1 MTNFELIERAPQLNS
16 YLLIVALVA
25 LTFVAYARLSTP
37 SVLSV
42 SWLRFWKMS
51 RIESFG
57 FDEDKIRPTTQVLLL
72 ANYFV
77 SFGLCTLLYL
87 KDALSTQDAGLI
99 SLLLVFLYSVYQV
112 LNFRLALLITDLW
125 KLKTYLAEVNKQI
138 WSFMGLIL
146 LLLTF
151 LWLINS
157 HEIQL
162 FKGSFIIVLICSHFW
177 RLIKAWRICG
187 QANLEWY
194 YLILYLCALEIAP
207 LLFIWSWFSGEYTH

>member
-16 YLLIVALVA
+16 YLLIVALLA

-37 SVLSV
+37 SVLSI
-42 SWLRFWKMS
+42 SWLRFLKMS
-51 RIESFG
+51 RMESFG
-57 FDEDKIRPTTQVLLL
+57 FDEDKIRPTSQVLLL
-72 ANYFV
+72 VNYFV

-87 KDALSTQDAGLI
+87 SDFLSTQDAGLT
-99 SLLLVFLYSVYQV
+99 SLLLVFLYAVYQV
-112 LNFRLALLITDLW
+112 LNFRLALIITDLW

-138 WSFMGLIL
+138 WSFTGLIL
-146 LLLTF
+146 LLLAF

-162 FKGSFIIVLICSHFW
+162 FKAIFVIVLVCAHFW
-177 RLIKAWRICG
+177 RLVKAWRICV

-207 LLFIWSWFSGEYTH
+207 VLLIWRWFSGEYTH